1 VTKKRLGQNSVLVV
15 KDELYCVSI
24 HRFRKILRF
33 RGRLMSLSVCDLRVS
48 SRPLFPQESTYF
60 SSAGYTRRRIFK
72 KVYAKR
78 FVFTPAKILM
88 SQPLFNELIQLVP
101 TFFSCT

>member
-1 VTKKRLGQNSVLVV
+1 RLGQNSVLVV
-15 KDELYCVSI
+15 KDELCCVSI

-88 SQPLFNELIQLVP
+88 SQPLLIMVNQRLLI
-101 TFFSCT
+101 FY